1 MYILFKR
8 RQFLIA
14 LAISHTGHEF
24 FVSLNKRKIKQKS
37 KFSAWGK
44 QAPELMPVTTRRE
57 GWDIKMLIT
66 AILQL
71 LASTFNKNNFLST
84 YM

>member
-1 MYILFKR
+1 MKLSDMSHKSMYILFKR

-37 KFSAWGK
+37 KFSVWK
-44 QAPELMPVTTRRE
+44 NKHQNLC
-57 GWDIKMLIT
+57 L
-66 AILQL
+66 LQ
-71 LASTFNKNNFLST
+71 SEEKGGI
-84 YM
+84 